1 MAVRNIVLGR
11 AKSRLNKLSTRLV
24 IVGQLATIL
33 RIGFLF
39 LKNLYPNSVILTYSY
54 FYADVA
60 SKEKFAEAT
69 CAACKGKVIVAGT
82 FASPSR
88 RSHPWRSTP
97 LTPFL

>member
-39 LKNLYPNSVILTYSY
+39 LKTYILTLLYLLTHISMQMWL
-54 FYADVA
+54 VRRNLLRLPVLLV
-60 SKEKFAEAT
+60 
-69 CAACKGKVIVAGT
+69 KVKL
-82 FASPSR
+82 S
-88 RSHPWRSTP
+88 
-97 LTPFL
+97 